1 MTTLTAKK
9 GILPSITT
17 ADSYTIYFNNK
28 IYNVSTTYEGAV
40 TSTAF
45 SYTGA
50 DGTVYGT
57 CYLDDLNGVM
67 RIYYLLGGE
76 KVIIIAE
83 AGTVDY
89 DTGTIVLTSFLPN
102 SYVGSILDFTI
113 QPAEND
119 LVPVRNQLFEI
130 ANTNITITMQDD
142 AGTGTVSTSTSAT
155 GATSSVTIGTATG
168 STTTY

>member
-1 MTTLTAKK
+1 MC
-9 GILPSITT
+9 IR
-17 ADSYTIYFNNK
+17 DS
-28 IYNVSTTYEGAV
+28 
-40 TSTAF
+40 

-67 RIYYLLGGE
+67 SIYYLLCGE

>member
-1 MTTLTAKK
+1 
-9 GILPSITT
+9 
-17 ADSYTIYFNNK
+17 
-28 IYNVSTTYEGAV
+28 
-40 TSTAF
+40 
-45 SYTGA
+45 
-50 DGTVYGT
+50 
-57 CYLDDLNGVM
+57 M
-67 RIYYLLGGE
+67 RIYYLSGGE
-76 KVIIIAE
+76 KVLVIAE

-102 SYVGSILDFTI
+102 SYIGSILDFTI

-119 LVPVRNQLFEI
+119 LIPVRNQLFEI

-142 AGTGTVSTSTSAT
+142 SGTGTVSTSTSAT

>member
-1 MTTLTAKK
+1 
-9 GILPSITT
+9 
-17 ADSYTIYFNNK
+17 
-28 IYNVSTTYEGAV
+28 
-40 TSTAF
+40 
-45 SYTGA
+45 
-50 DGTVYGT
+50 
-57 CYLDDLNGVM
+57 LDDLNGVM
-67 RIYYLLGGE
+67 RVYYLSAGD
-76 KVIIIAE
+76 KVIIIPD

-89 DTGTIVLTSFLPN
+89 IAGTIVLTSFLPN

-119 LVPVRNQLFEI
+119 LIPVRNQLFEI

-142 AGTGTVSTSTSAT
+142 SGTGTVSTSTSAT